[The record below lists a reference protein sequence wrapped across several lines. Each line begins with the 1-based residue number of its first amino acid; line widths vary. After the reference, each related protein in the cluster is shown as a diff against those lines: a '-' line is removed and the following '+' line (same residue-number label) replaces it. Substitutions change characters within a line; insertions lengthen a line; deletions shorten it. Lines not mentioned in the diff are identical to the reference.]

1 MPLAARM
8 NAVALRM
15 TRNAAAAEDV
25 VQNAFEK
32 AIRAQSQ
39 FRGEARLSTW
49 IHRIVVNE
57 ALMWLRTERRHAPG
71 EPLNGVQEM
80 SRDPGPSALDQLLRR
95 EIRHGVRR
103 EIECLQ
109 PEERHVLLH
118 CALEDRSYA
127 EYGRRA
133 GLHPAAAKS
142 RAFRAR
148 RRLRKAL
155 GPG

>member
-1 MPLAARM
+1 M
-8 NAVALRM
+8 NAVALRL

-32 AIRAQSQ
+32 AFRAQDQ

-49 IHRIVVNE
+49 MHRIVVNE
-57 ALMWLRTERRHAPG
+57 ALMWLRAERRRAPA
-71 EPLNGVQEM
+71 EPLIAAEELA
-80 SRDPGPSALDQLLRR
+80 RDPGPSALDQVLASELR
-95 EIRHGVRR
+95 GSVRR
-103 EIECLQ
+103 GLECLQ

-118 CALEDRSYA
+118 CTLADRSYA
-127 EYGRRA
+127 DYGQEA

-148 RRLRKAL
+148 RRLSRLLRPA
-155 GPG
+155 